1 MTRITGS
8 AQKTRR
14 WTKGGSLP
22 KSGQVGTSGKRLLCW
37 LRRKE
42 LADASNDHQSSTTA
56 CTLDGTEPSRKFA
69 AAASQLAP
77 SSGNGAHSLDKILP
91 EFLRKVIWELFSSE
105 KRVRRDVEMTRAGKA
120 PAPSFANRMVDG
132 DGTSPGRES
141 ESRIF
146 SGSDVVVI
154 SNKIPLWKR
163 SLDLACVLLSLPV
176 WLPLMVLVM
185 LWIKIASPGPIF
197 YRQARVGYRGKRFMI
212 FKFRS
217 MTVNAEARSHQQHL
231 ESLMRANSPMTKL
244 DASGDSRLIAGGRIL
259 RAGGLDELP
268 QIFNVL
274 RGEMSLV
281 GPRPC
286 LPYEFER
293 YEPWQRAR
301 VNAPPGLTGYWQVNG
316 KNKTTFSEMI
326 EMDILYSKKMS
337 VWLDLTI
344 MRKTVPAIIL
354 QILESQS
361 RARAQSRARIPLV
374 RQRQH

>member
-1 MTRITGS
+1 
-8 AQKTRR
+8 
-14 WTKGGSLP
+14 
-22 KSGQVGTSGKRLLCW
+22 
-37 LRRKE
+37 
-42 LADASNDHQSSTTA
+42 
-56 CTLDGTEPSRKFA
+56 
-69 AAASQLAP
+69 
-77 SSGNGAHSLDKILP
+77 
-91 EFLRKVIWELFSSE
+91 VIWELFSSE
-105 KRVRRDVEMTRAGKA
+105 KRVRRDVEITRDGQA
-120 PAPSFANRMVDG
+120 PFPSLANRMVDG

-141 ESRIF
+141 KPRIF
-146 SGSDVVVI
+146 SANDVVI
-154 SNKIPLWKR
+154 FSKIPLWKR
-163 SLDLACVLLSLPV
+163 GLDLACVLLSLPI
-176 WLPLMVLVM
+176 WLPLMVCVM
-185 LWIKIASPGPIF
+185 LWIKVASPGPIF

-217 MTVNAEARSHQQHL
+217 MRVNAEARSHQQHL

-293 YEPWQRAR
+293 YQPWQRER
-301 VNAPPGLTGYWQVNG
+301 VDAPPGMTGYWQVYG

-326 EMDILYSKKMS
+326 EMDIFYSKKMS
-337 VWLDLTI
+337 VRLDLTI
-344 MRKTVPAIIL
+344 MLKTVPAIIL

-361 RARAQSRARIPLV
+361 RARGQSGAHIPLA